1 MKLSIDETLQQAV
14 AFHKEGKLQHAER
27 LYRAIVQTQ
36 PTHPDANHNLG
47 VLAVSGNKAG
57 AALSLFKTALK
68 ANPKKEQ
75 FWFSYIDALIK
86 EKKYEAARQVIEQ
99 VKSKGMAADKL
110 IIFEKQL
117 LSQNQVSESQLA
129 PQKKKSDTSISPKD
143 TEINALLLT
152 YQNKQFNEA
161 EKLAVSL
168 TEEFP
173 KHPFAWKVLGALLG
187 ATDRKSDAVDA
198 NQTAVALSPQ
208 DAAARSNLGVML
220 QELGRLEEALTS

>member
-1 MKLSIDETLQQAV
+1 M
-14 AFHKEGKLQHAER
+14 
-27 LYRAIVQTQ
+27 
-36 PTHPDANHNLG
+36 G

-117 LSQNQVSESQLA
+117 FSQNQVSESQLA
-129 PQKKKSDTSISPKD
+129 TQNKKPHTSISPTDVERNK
-143 TEINALLLT
+143 LLLA
-152 YQNKQFNEA
+152 YQNRQFDKAKE
-161 EKLAVSL
+161 LATSL
-168 TEEFP
+168 T
-173 KHPFAWKVLGALLG
+173 K
-187 ATDRKSDAVDA
+187 
-198 NQTAVALSPQ
+198 
-208 DAAARSNLGVML
+208 
-220 QELGRLEEALTS
+220 